1 MCMEPEHY
9 FPSPS
14 LCSTRWWS
22 KETVAVVTGGN
33 KGIGFALVKQF
44 AELGLTV
51 VLTARDYH
59 KGQAAL
65 HALHQSHPL
74 HANHIHFLL
83 LDVSNP
89 LSIKRFASSF
99 QAKFGPTLDIL
110 VNNAGVSFNELDE
123 NTVEYAKTV
132 MKTNFYGPKLL
143 IEALFPLFRC
153 YSSSSSSSISR
164 VLNISSRL
172 GSLNKLRNTKMREM
186 LEREELEEEEIE
198 EMVKRFLE
206 DVKNGRWENEGW
218 PLHWTD
224 YSVSKLA
231 LNAYSRVLAK
241 RQIRLS
247 VNCFCPGFTQT
258 SMTRGKGTHTAD
270 HAASLAA
277 TLALLPP
284 CHLPTGKFFLLGKT
298 NTTTSKL

>member
-1 MCMEPEHY
+1 
-9 FPSPS
+9 
-14 LCSTRWWS
+14 
-22 KETVAVVTGGN
+22 ETVAVVTGGN

-65 HALHQSHPL
+65 QALHQSHAL

-83 LDVSNP
+83 LDVSDP
-89 LSIKRFASSF
+89 LSIKHFASSF

-132 MKTNFYGPKLL
+132 MNTNFYGPKLL
-143 IEALFPLFRC
+143 IQALLPLFRC
-153 YSSSSSSSISR
+153 SSSSSSISR

-172 GSLNKLRNTKMREM
+172 GSLNKLRNRKMREV

-241 RQIRLS
+241 RQPGLS

-284 CHLPTGKFFLLGKT
+284 CHLPTAKFFLLGKT
-298 NTTTSKL
+298 NTTASITSKL